1 MKINK
6 KLIGIGV
13 ASFGILFSVGG
24 AFALYQQSAQNVSF
38 GISAGVYAGANGT
51 VTYRINNHAGNSEVL
66 PSYLKTDGSLNDGA
80 GLNST
85 YTQVE
90 YVMALSANY
99 AGDLNAQD
107 YVVGNIAI
115 SVTDIP
121 AAYQGKLSIWAV
133 VEGYTAGSL
142 GEHTYRTALMNSD
155 FAITNEATSYS
166 DNKDVVVSTAG
177 TQALHIYL
185 KYNLEGVDTLT
196 QDEASLGYT
205 LNVTWGA
212 PSNNFV
218 PAYVVGDQG
227 GWATLP
233 EFAML
238 PNMNKA
244 YAEGWEWIYNNLPGT
259 AGPGAKCRIGE
270 TVSTG
275 SNAELDPAK
284 SYTVY
289 WDGSGDASFNEIV
302 LP

>member
-13 ASFGILFSVGG
+13 ASFGILFSIGG
-24 AFALYQQSAQNVSF
+24 AFALYQQAAQNASF
-38 GISAGVYAGANGT
+38 GISAGTYAGANGT
-51 VTYRINNHAGNSEVL
+51 VTYRINNHAGNSEVT
-66 PSYLKTDGSLNDGA
+66 PKYLKTDGSDNTGK
-80 GLNST
+80 GLNAA

-90 YVMALSANY
+90 YVMQLSATY

-107 YVVGNIAI
+107 YVVGNLAV
-115 SVTDIP
+115 SVSDIP
-121 AAYQGKLSIWAV
+121 AEYQGKLSIWAV

-155 FAITNEATSYS
+155 FAITNEATAYS

-177 TQALHIYL
+177 AQSLHIYL
-185 KYNLEGVDTLT
+185 KYNLEGVDVLT
-196 QDEASLGYT
+196 KNQASLGYT
-205 LNVTWGA
+205 VNVTWGA

-218 PAYVVGDQG
+218 PAYVIGDQG
-227 GWATLP
+227 NWATLP

-238 PNMNKA
+238 PNINKP

-259 AGPGAKCRIGE
+259 AGPHAKCIINDSW
-270 TVSTG
+270 STG
-275 SNAELDPAK
+275 DDANLDPAK

-289 WDGSGDASFNEIV
+289 WNGSGDAAFNEIV